1 MTKAINE
8 YANPRIDRDV
18 CRADAR
24 CGKVHLDPIKLT
36 WVGSML
42 LLGTVGSALTFS
54 SDALTLFLVFTAIT
68 LCFGHSLG
76 MHRRFIHRSY
86 DCPRWFEYLTVHLGV
101 LVGLA
106 GPFGML
112 RTHDLRD
119 WAQRQSNCHSYF
131 SHDEVWWRDF
141 YWQLFCSI
149 KLENPPSIE
158 IEAEIA
164 NDRTFRVMEKT
175 WMLQQLPWTLLFF
188 GVGGWSWVFWGICS
202 RVSVSI
208 VGHWLIGHFA
218 HNAGH
223 RDWHVEGAAAQG
235 FNVPFA
241 ALLTMGESW
250 HNNHHAFPG
259 SARLGLQPGQWD
271 PGWWVLLALEKVGLV
286 SGIVTPAVLPTRPE
300 LVRLDPGLGGAESRA
315 TAGSANH
322 LAMQTT
328 P

>member
-8 YANPRIDRDV
+8 YTNPRIDRGASS
-18 CRADAR
+18 ADAQQGR
-24 CGKVHLDPIKLT
+24 VCLDVTKLV

-42 LLGTVGSALTFS
+42 LFGTVGSALTFS
-54 SDALTLFLVFTAIT
+54 SDALILFLVFTAIT

-86 DCPRWFEYLTVHLGV
+86 DCPRWFEYFNVHLGV

-106 GPFGML
+106 GPLGML

-119 WAQRQSNCHSYF
+119 WAQRQSSCHSYF

-149 KLENPPSIE
+149 RLKNPPSIDIEPE
-158 IEAEIA
+158 IT
-164 NDRTFRVMEKT
+164 NDRVVRLMERS
-175 WMLQQLPWTLLFF
+175 WMLQQLPWALLFF
-188 GVGGWSWVFWGICS
+188 AIGGWSWVFWGICS

-208 VGHWLIGHFA
+208 LGHWLIGHAA

-223 RDWHVEGAAAQG
+223 RDWHVDGVATQG

-259 SARLGLQPGQWD
+259 SAKLGLEAGQWD
-271 PGWWVLLALEKVGLV
+271 PGWWVLMALERVGLV
-286 SGIVTPAVLPTRPE
+286 SGVVTPDVLPPRPE
-300 LVRLDPGLGGAESRA
+300 LARLDAAAANDEPCAAL
-315 TAGSANH
+315 AGSNR
-322 LAMQTT
+322 LAAPTT
-328 P
+328 